1 MADHARMT
9 NILAHVQQEFN
20 DTSGTIITSSN
31 IVTLLNGCQ
40 QEIAERGYWVKT
52 ATTNIVAS
60 QSEYALTTLFT
71 DLLKVLGVWYYD
83 SEDAEWIKCLPLSS
97 YEAFADLQEDGTDSS
112 ARPYRYFIENRTLM
126 LWPTPSAA
134 VTNGLKVR
142 YEYMPTAFSDL
153 SAAPS
158 TPNSHD
164 RVYEAYVLMKKYAQ
178 DKTRPQGDT
187 TLKQYA
193 MEYEMWMRRLIGD
206 ELEQIPIRI
215 IPGR

>member
-31 IVTLLNGCQ
+31 IVTLLNACQ
-40 QEIAERGYWVKT
+40 QEIAQRGYWIKS
-52 ATTNIVAS
+52 ANTNIVAS
-60 QSEYALTTLFT
+60 QYEYALTTLFT

-83 SEDAEWIKCLPLSS
+83 SDDSLYK
-97 YEAFADLQEDGTDSS
+97 EAVPCSTYDTYAYLREGGTSSS
-112 ARPYRYFIENRTLM
+112 ARPYRYYIQYKTLM
-126 LWPTPSAA
+126 LWPTPDSA

-142 YEYMPTAFSDL
+142 YQYMPTAFTDL
-153 SAAPS
+153 TAAPT
-158 TPNSHD
+158 TPQSHD
-164 RVYEAYVLMKKYAQ
+164 RIYEAFVLMRKYAQ
-178 DKTRPQGDT
+178 DKTRPQGDIA
-187 TLKQYA
+187 LRQYA

-206 ELEQIPIRI
+206 EIEQTPIRI